1 MATPSNHWKL
11 GLFVVAG
18 VVVGLGTVLILGAR
32 SLQKETVNYETFM
45 DESVQGLEVGS
56 PVKFRGVTIGTVAS
70 IGVAPDRRH
79 VDLTSALAVDDIVL
93 MGLAKRTG
101 RKAFEV
107 RVPPEIRMQ
116 LASAGITGVKFLQLD
131 FFDVKN
137 NPLPL
142 LPFPTP
148 DNYIPAAVS
157 TMKNLEDAVIHAVD
171 RFPEMTDA
179 ALLVLSK
186 LDALLSEVGERR
198 LPERTAVAL
207 DRADEALSS
216 VKKTFREAE
225 AGKISLQTRHA
236 LEQLDGTI
244 AHMNGILARV
254 DGDKGVIVSAERAS
268 DAVGDVATNARGFT
282 DELGTTLRDVQL
294 AAESIQKLT
303 DALERDSDM
312 LVKGR
317 ASSR

>member
-18 VVVGLGTVLILGAR
+18 VVVGLGTVVLLGAR
-32 SLQKETVNYETFM
+32 NLQKETVNYVTFM

-56 PVKFRGVTIGTVAS
+56 PVKFRGVTIGTVS
-70 IGVAPDRRH
+70 VIGVAPDRRH
-79 VDLTSALAVDDIVL
+79 VDLTSSLAVDDIVL
-93 MGLAKRTG
+93 MGLAKRRG
-101 RKAFEV
+101 KALEV
-107 RVPPEIRMQ
+107 RVPPEIRIQ

-137 NPLPL
+137 NPLPI

-157 TMKNLEDAVIHAVD
+157 TMKNLEDAIIHAVD

-186 LDALLSEVGERR
+186 LDGLLNEVGQRR

-207 DRADEALSS
+207 DRADEALSGI
-216 VKKTFREAE
+216 KKTFRDAE
-225 AGKISLQTRHA
+225 SGKISVRAQHA

-254 DGDKGVIVSAERAS
+254 SGDKGVIVSAERAS

-282 DELGTTLRDVQL
+282 DELGATLRDVQM

-317 ASSR
+317 ASTK